1 VYTTASAVIGAWR
14 SRLSG
19 QETFSASEVQDRLFD
34 LYGELAGRPPVEL
47 LKPWLTL
54 TRQRE
59 LFGARELEEL
69 LDEVVAAINVELAD
83 APDQLTEQ
91 EASAQA
97 ELAALTEL
105 ASELSE
111 PVA

>member
-1 VYTTASAVIGAWR
+1 VYTTASAVIDSWR

-34 LYGELAGRPPVEL
+34 LYGELAGGPLVEL
-47 LKPWLTL
+47 IKPWLTL

-69 LDEVVAAINVELAD
+69 LDEVVAAISVEPAG
-83 APDQLTEQ
+83 APDQLSEQ
-91 EASAQA
+91 DASALA
-97 ELAALTEL
+97 EQAALTEL